1 MTTGYTVPCAGILT
15 TAAEGKWFAMIY
27 TYYIDV
33 TQFEDERL
41 FREKMDLLS
50 PYRQQKIAILKHEKD
65 RLRSLGAGIA
75 LDHALE
81 TYGLREKS
89 VEYGFGEWGKP
100 FLKYQPNI
108 YFSLS
113 HSGDYAICSIGD
125 RAMGNDIELVRPG
138 RLKVADRFFA
148 KEELEWMYAG
158 GDEAEVTER
167 MFRVWT
173 MKESFLKAT
182 GKGISMPLGDFAVT
196 VDEKSGRIRVKHD
209 YNAKYYHMKE
219 YAQIEGYRVAVCC
232 EESRAAAYSMIP
244 IVF

>member
-1 MTTGYTVPCAGILT
+1 
-15 TAAEGKWFAMIY
+15 MIY

-33 TQFEDERL
+33 TQFDNEKL
-41 FREKMDLLS
+41 FREKLNLLS
-50 PYRQQKIAILKHEKD
+50 PYRQQKIALLKHEKD
-65 RLRSLGAGIA
+65 RNRSLGAGIA

-89 VEYGFGEWGKP
+89 VEYEFGEWGKP

-108 YFSLS
+108 HFSLS

-125 RAMGNDIELVRPG
+125 KAMGNDIELIKYG

-148 KEELEWMYAG
+148 KEELDWMRAEP
-158 GDEAEVTER
+158 DEEEITQR
-167 MFRVWT
+167 MFRIWT

-182 GKGISMPLGDFAVT
+182 GKGISLPLGDFAVI
-196 VDEKSGRIRVKHD
+196 VDEEKGKIRVKHS
-209 YNAKYYHMKE
+209 YNAKFYHMKE
-219 YAQIEGYRVAVCC
+219 YAEIDGYRVAVCC
-232 EESRAAAYSMIP
+232 EEGRDAAYSMIP